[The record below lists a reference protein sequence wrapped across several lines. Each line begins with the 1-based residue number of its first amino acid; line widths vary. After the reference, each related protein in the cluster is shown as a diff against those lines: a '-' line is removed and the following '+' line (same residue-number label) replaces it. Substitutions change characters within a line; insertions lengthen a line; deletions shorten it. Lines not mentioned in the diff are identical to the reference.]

1 MATSKVSLSELIRQ
15 LKSEVIAAQNSEDEE
30 MFSLQD
36 VTITTK
42 FIVEASE
49 KAGGK
54 LDLWVVTVDA
64 DVASKGQVS
73 HELTVKLSP
82 INPVYMGKQKE
93 GQ

>member
-15 LKSEVIAAQNSEDEE
+15 LKGEIVAAQNSGDEE
-30 MFSLQD
+30 MFSLED
-36 VTITTK
+36 VSITTK
-42 FIVEASE
+42 FVVEASG

-64 DVASKGQVS
+64 DIASKGQVS

-82 INPVYMGKQKE
+82 IKPVYMGKQKE
-93 GQ
+93 G